1 MCEQVILSRREKD
14 ICINI
19 IYSSRKTIG
28 IEIKNDLTV
37 NIRVP
42 DRTSRKAVQSVID
55 RKADWIFKAY
65 EKAQAQAEAL
75 GALDKT
81 ADLYAD
87 GAVLPFKGKE
97 RIRLSIIKSGY
108 EDKAQIDYDAYK
120 GILTITTL
128 CEKPEFVRNCTAKVF
143 RQQAKH
149 EIRKR
154 ADYFSGLMG
163 VSYNRICIK
172 EQRTKWGS
180 CSSRGNLN
188 FNWKLIMMPEEILD
202 YVVVHELAH
211 RIEMNHSK
219 RFWYEVGK
227 MLPDYR
233 EREKWLKM
241 NEKYY
246 IKY

>member
-108 EDKAQIDYDAYK
+108 ENKAQIDYDAYK
-120 GILTITTL
+120 
-128 CEKPEFVRNCTAKVF
+128 R
-143 RQQAKH
+143 
-149 EIRKR
+149 
-154 ADYFSGLMG
+154 M
-163 VSYNRICIK
+163 
-172 EQRTKWGS
+172 
-180 CSSRGNLN
+180 
-188 FNWKLIMMPEEILD
+188 
-202 YVVVHELAH
+202 
-211 RIEMNHSK
+211 
-219 RFWYEVGK
+219 
-227 MLPDYR
+227 
-233 EREKWLKM
+233 
-241 NEKYY
+241 
-246 IKY
+246 